1 MHNMNSVPDIINQL
15 VRPVQNRAF
24 GWLTLPLL
32 ILFSFL
38 ALAMMSGE
46 AKANQGVIDLANVST
61 IDDIQ
66 LVSEPVL
73 RKQSGQL
80 EFVRYS
86 LQLENSGEQPLLFRI
101 VTEEAARAEVLIRLV
116 DQGQKEIL
124 LQSRPRFRDAETLSS
139 QNLQLASRP
148 VVITKSGSVQLDI
161 DINVAT
167 SDRAFPISLVSEDEY
182 IAKRQLVTTVHGLY
196 FGSTLFAVV
205 LATGFAILMRSHV
218 IALFSLYTFTL
229 ILLNVHTYGYA
240 TPYLPEFFSIHHDG
254 IKRILRLSWCVFY
267 FFFATSF
274 TNASRNAPRMF
285 RIALFVVGA
294 TIINSLVGAVFHLP
308 VTTIIMVVTGTG
320 FFAFVGYFLWLAL
333 RQKVKGAGLFALGF
347 CILLAYILLTIR
359 AGFPDV
365 ARYNDQFD
373 TAALVLLVLDC
384 LVFGAAIISQVR
396 GIIQERDASKEQQ
409 LAAAVQSSEIANRL
423 AQAHVDRNIALAE
436 IGRARRSLSE
446 TRHDLRQPL
455 VSLQSALSGVDPKN
469 RELHRALE
477 WSVDYID
484 QLLSATTL
492 DEEGAVTT
500 IKRKVEDAQSRKETA
515 MGEHL
520 LTLEQM
526 FAEEAL
532 TNGCTLEICKSDL
545 VLAVPSLAIH
555 RILSNLID
563 NAIKHAGATRIGVEV
578 GLHEGQAW
586 IEVTDDGKGVPPDII
601 EQFADVPNE
610 QELDE
615 NPGPHGLGLGIAR
628 SISAGEGLTLEHCP
642 TGSGTRWR
650 LSDIPLAKSR

>member
-1 MHNMNSVPDIINQL
+1 MHNMNSAPDIINQL
-15 VRPVQNRAF
+15 VSPDQNRPF

-32 ILFSFL
+32 ALFSFI
-38 ALAMMSGE
+38 ALAIMSDE

-61 IDDIQ
+61 IEDIQ
-66 LVSEPVL
+66 EISKPVL
-73 RKQSGQL
+73 RKETGQL
-80 EFVRYS
+80 KFVRYS

-101 VTEEAARAEVLIRLV
+101 VTEEAARAEVLISLV

-124 LQSRPRFRDAETLSS
+124 LQSRQRFKDAETLSS

-148 VVITKSGSVQLDI
+148 VVITKSGSVRLDI
-161 DINVAT
+161 DIHVAID
-167 SDRAFPISLVSEDEY
+167 DRAFPISLVSEDQF
-182 IAKRQLVTTVHGLY
+182 IAKRQLITAVHGLY

-205 LATGFAILMRSHV
+205 LATGFSMLMRSHV

-294 TIINSLVGAVFHLP
+294 TVINSLVGVMFHLP
-308 VTTIIMVVTGTG
+308 VTTIIMIATGTG
-320 FFAFVGYFLWLAL
+320 FFAFVGYFVWTAL
-333 RQKVKGAGLFALGF
+333 REKTKGAGLFALGF
-347 CILLAYILLTIR
+347 CILLAYIMLTIR

-365 ARYNDQFD
+365 ARFNDQFD
-373 TAALVLLVLDC
+373 IAALFLLVLDC

-409 LAAAVQSSEIANRL
+409 LAAAMQSSEIANRL
-423 AQAHVDRNIALAE
+423 TQAHIDRNIALAE
-436 IGRARRSLSE
+436 ISRARRSLSE

-484 QLLSATTL
+484 QLLSATAL

-500 IKRKVEDAQSRKETA
+500 VKRKTEDAQSRKETA
-515 MGEHL
+515 LDEHL
-520 LTLEQM
+520 STLEQM
-526 FAEEAL
+526 FTEEAL
-532 TNGCTLEICKSDL
+532 NNGCTLEICKSDL
-545 VLAVPSLAIH
+545 VLAVPSVAIH

-563 NAIKHAGATRIGVEV
+563 NSIKHSGATCIGVEV
-578 GLHEGQAW
+578 GLHEGRAW
-586 IEVTDDGKGVPPDII
+586 IEVTDDGSGLPPEII
-601 EQFADVPNE
+601 TKFVNIHCD
-610 QELDE
+610 QERDQ
-615 NPGPHGLGLGIAR
+615 NQRPHGLGLGIAH
-628 SISAGEGLTLEHCP
+628 SISASEGLKLEHCP
-642 TGSGTRWR
+642 TQSGVRWR
-650 LSDIPLAKSR
+650 LSDIPLAVP

>member
-1 MHNMNSVPDIINQL
+1 MNRVSDIINQL
-15 VRPVQNRAF
+15 VPRLQSRSF
-24 GWLTLPLL
+24 GRVTLL
-32 ILFSFL
+32 LFSFL
-38 ALAMMSGE
+38 ALVLMSDE
-46 AKANQGVIDLANVST
+46 TQAKQDVIDLAYVST
-61 IDDIQ
+61 IEDIQ
-66 LVSEPVL
+66 AISEPVL
-73 RKQSGQL
+73 RKQTGPL
-80 EFVRYS
+80 ELLRYS
-86 LQLENSGEQPLLFRI
+86 VQLENSGEKPLLFRV
-101 VTEEAARAEVLIRLV
+101 VTEEAARAEVLISLV

-124 LQSRPRFRDAETLSS
+124 LQSRPRFKDAETLSS
-139 QNLQLASRP
+139 QNLQLASQP
-148 VVITKSGSVQLDI
+148 VIIARNGSIRLDI
-161 DINVAT
+161 DIQVAT
-167 SDRAFPISLVSEDEY
+167 TDRAFPISLISEDQF
-182 IAKRQLVTTVHGLY
+182 IAKRQLVTAVHGLY

-205 LATGFAILMRSHV
+205 LATGFALLMRSHV

-229 ILLNVHTYGYA
+229 ILLNVHTYGYT

-285 RIALFVVGA
+285 QIALFVVGA
-294 TIINSLVGAVFHLP
+294 TVINSLVGAVFQLP
-308 VTTIIMVVTGTG
+308 VTTIIMIATGTG
-320 FFAFVGYFLWLAL
+320 FFAFVGYFVWLAL
-333 RQKVKGAGLFALGF
+333 REKVKGAGLFALGF
-347 CILLAYILLTIR
+347 CILLAYIMLTIR

-365 ARYNDQFD
+365 ARFNDQFD
-373 TAALVLLVLDC
+373 TAALFLLVLDC

-423 AQAHVDRNIALAE
+423 AQAHIDRNIALAE
-436 IGRARRSLSE
+436 ISRARRSLSE

-500 IKRKVEDAQSRKETA
+500 VKRKTEDVQSRQETA
-515 MGEHL
+515 LNEHL

-526 FAEEAL
+526 FVEEARA
-532 TNGCTLEICKSDL
+532 NGCTLEIEKSDL
-545 VLAVPSLAIH
+545 VLAVPSVAIH

-563 NAIKHAGATRIGVEV
+563 NAIKHSGATCIGVEA
-578 GLHEGQAW
+578 GLHDGQAW
-586 IEVTDDGKGVPPDII
+586 IEVTDNGSGLPPDILAK
-601 EQFADVPNE
+601 FDNMH
-610 QELDE
+610 DE
-615 NPGPHGLGLGIAR
+615 RQRDQNHGPHGLGLGIAR
-628 SISAGEGLTLEHCP
+628 SISAGEGLKLEHCP
-642 TGSGTRWR
+642 TDSGTRWR
-650 LSDIPLAKSR
+650 LSDIPLAATR

>member
-1 MHNMNSVPDIINQL
+1 MPNMNSVPDIINQL
-15 VRPVQNRAF
+15 VPRAQNQPF

-32 ILFSFL
+32 ALFAFL
-38 ALAMMSGE
+38 ALAMMSDE
-46 AKANQGVIDLANVST
+46 AKANQGVIDLANIST
-61 IDDIQ
+61 IEDIQ
-66 LVSEPVL
+66 EISKPVL
-73 RKQSGQL
+73 RKETGQL
-80 EFVRYS
+80 KFVRYS
-86 LQLENSGEQPLLFRI
+86 LQLENSSEQTLLFRV
-101 VTEEAARAEVLIRLV
+101 VTEEAARAEVLINLV

-124 LQSRPRFRDAETLSS
+124 LQSRQRFKDAETLSS

-148 VVITKSGSVQLDI
+148 VVITESASVRLDI
-161 DINVAT
+161 DIHVAIN
-167 SDRAFPISLVSEDEY
+167 DRAFPISLVSEDQF
-182 IAKRQLVTTVHGLY
+182 IAKRQLGSAVHGLY

-205 LATGFAILMRSHV
+205 LATGFAILMRSHI

-229 ILLNVHTYGYA
+229 ILLNIHTYGYA
-240 TPYLPEFFSIHHDG
+240 TPYFPEFFSIHHDG
-254 IKRILRLSWCVFY
+254 VKRFLRLSWCVFY

-285 RIALFVVGA
+285 RIALFVAGA
-294 TIINSLVGAVFHLP
+294 TVINALVGAVFHLP
-308 VTTIIMVVTGTG
+308 VTTIIMIATGTG
-320 FFAFVGYFLWLAL
+320 FVVIVGYFVWTAL
-333 RQKVKGAGLFALGF
+333 REKVKGAGLFALGF
-347 CILLAYILLTIR
+347 CILLAYIMLTIR

-365 ARYNDQFD
+365 ARFNDQFD

-396 GIIQERDASKEQQ
+396 GIIQERDASKERQ
-409 LAAAVQSSEIANRL
+409 LEFAVQSSEIANRL

-436 IGRARRSLSE
+436 ISRARRSLSE

-477 WSVDYID
+477 WSIDYID

-500 IKRKVEDAQSRKETA
+500 VKRKTDDAKSRQETA
-515 MGEHL
+515 LQEHL

-532 TNGCTLEICKSDL
+532 NNGCTLEICKSDL
-545 VLAVPSLAIH
+545 VLAVPSVAIH

-563 NAIKHAGATRIGVEV
+563 NSIKHSGATRIAVEI
-578 GLHEGQAW
+578 GLQEGRAW
-586 IEVTDDGKGVPPDII
+586 IEVTDDGKGMPPEII
-601 EQFADVPNE
+601 TKFADLHSG
-610 QELDE
+610 QELDQ
-615 NPGPHGLGLGIAR
+615 NQGPHGLGLGIAR
-628 SISAGEGLTLEHCP
+628 SISAGEGLQLDYCP
-642 TGSGTRWR
+642 AEKGSRWR